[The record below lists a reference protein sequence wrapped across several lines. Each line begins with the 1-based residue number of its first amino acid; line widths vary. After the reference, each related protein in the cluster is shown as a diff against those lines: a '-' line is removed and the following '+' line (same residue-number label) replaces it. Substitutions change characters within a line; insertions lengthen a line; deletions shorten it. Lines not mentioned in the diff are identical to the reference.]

1 MSHRRSTVGPPD
13 QGAGPSGS
21 GSGSGSNIPIP
32 ASAHKSQSSSSS
44 AHGPPVSSQHSAL
57 RASRTSSLVPSR
69 SQDGPLSSQGA
80 AERSI
85 VGAAGGSGG
94 LGSSIG
100 PGGGGGAGRAG
111 ASTRTYSEEALTT
124 PRAGTSVRGVGS
136 SQMRQSTASAGV
148 GRQSLAVQSTP
159 NQQRV
164 FGRQSVAH
172 GSRPEPAAMKDPR
185 PLRNAN
191 FRAGMEANI
200 KDYVEKTGF
209 TMAGWTNKTIHE
221 PTQQAFVNMFRH
233 IYSHLFDTDY
243 VFGSEAKKF
252 EEEVIMLMKDAKY
265 PFVDDLSKTRL
276 TSAGSQQNWPI
287 CLGMLDWM
295 VRLGLHAAELGR
307 GPLQREEEEG
317 GDEIFFRYLW
327 RCYAKFWQGED
338 QFPEENDELRAIYD
352 ERNEA
357 GRAEMAEL
365 DKSIAR
371 MHAQI
376 AELEKESPLQHEE
389 REAELL
395 QSDIAKFSRYN
406 EEVLEPRLQKSA
418 RAVEKLKQDNIELE
432 ENVKEI
438 EKEKARLQAIV
449 DAQDMSAEEFERL
462 TGEREHI
469 QKQLVEASRVIQT
482 VTKSNWA
489 IELQLQKR
497 QAAVE
502 TLMSAFNEIGERVK
516 FLPLTSADGL
526 ELDKLELVPANED
539 TLLPKGLDIKRD
551 IKPAIVGLR
560 HATNATFKSVSDAK
574 LALEEEEENLVEQ
587 LTAMRAQIREEEGRL
602 AALKDQI
609 DELTSNSG
617 IEMDMLA
624 QEYARK
630 ERQLTSVESAGRV
643 ALQEANMTYD
653 AMVDELTT
661 AQTAIEENK
670 QRMMAEI
677 QNALGELERM
687 KQRVHEGIE
696 RIEEAVLVM
705 DGEE

>member
-1 MSHRRSTVGPPD
+1 
-13 QGAGPSGS
+13 
-21 GSGSGSNIPIP
+21 
-32 ASAHKSQSSSSS
+32 
-44 AHGPPVSSQHSAL
+44 
-57 RASRTSSLVPSR
+57 
-69 SQDGPLSSQGA
+69 
-80 AERSI
+80 
-85 VGAAGGSGG
+85 
-94 LGSSIG
+94 
-100 PGGGGGAGRAG
+100 
-111 ASTRTYSEEALTT
+111 
-124 PRAGTSVRGVGS
+124 
-136 SQMRQSTASAGV
+136 
-148 GRQSLAVQSTP
+148 
-159 NQQRV
+159 
-164 FGRQSVAH
+164 
-172 GSRPEPAAMKDPR
+172 
-185 PLRNAN
+185 
-191 FRAGMEANI
+191 
-200 KDYVEKTGF
+200 
-209 TMAGWTNKTIHE
+209 
-221 PTQQAFVNMFRH
+221 
-233 IYSHLFDTDY
+233 
-243 VFGSEAKKF
+243 
-252 EEEVIMLMKDAKY
+252 
-265 PFVDDLSKTRL
+265 
-276 TSAGSQQNWPI
+276 
-287 CLGMLDWM
+287 
-295 VRLGLHAAELGR
+295 
-307 GPLQREEEEG
+307 
-317 GDEIFFRYLW
+317 
-327 RCYAKFWQGED
+327 
-338 QFPEENDELRAIYD
+338 
-352 ERNEA
+352 
-357 GRAEMAEL
+357 MAEL